1 MYMYTWSILL
11 THLVC
16 ILSID
21 KKRKKHKE
29 GGGDGGEDPNN
40 EDDEE
45 DSLDDEEENDMN
57 ALFGDDEMDEDKDE
71 GEAQEVPFEDR
82 YVEFTDKKGS
92 KFYLPIRKALDI
104 PIVQPGQMCYY
115 SSFHIC

>member
-1 MYMYTWSILL
+1 MDCRQELRKNCASIDNPLVDL
-11 THLVC
+11 CICIPGVSYLNTFLVC

-45 DSLDDEEENDMN
+45 DSSDDEEENDMN

-82 YVEFTDKKGS
+82 
-92 KFYLPIRKALDI
+92 
-104 PIVQPGQMCYY
+104 
-115 SSFHIC
+115 